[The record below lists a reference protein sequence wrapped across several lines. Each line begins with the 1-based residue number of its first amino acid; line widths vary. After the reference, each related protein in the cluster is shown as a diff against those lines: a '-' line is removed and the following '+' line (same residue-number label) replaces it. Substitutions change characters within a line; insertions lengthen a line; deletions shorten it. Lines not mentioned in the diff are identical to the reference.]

1 MKQNFTINKAT
12 KMFLRYNF
20 SCFAVLL
27 PLSYLP
33 LAKGVKSVQQQLG
46 IYYEGHFNSTP
57 KHA

>member
-1 MKQNFTINKAT
+1 
-12 KMFLRYNF
+12 MFLRYNF